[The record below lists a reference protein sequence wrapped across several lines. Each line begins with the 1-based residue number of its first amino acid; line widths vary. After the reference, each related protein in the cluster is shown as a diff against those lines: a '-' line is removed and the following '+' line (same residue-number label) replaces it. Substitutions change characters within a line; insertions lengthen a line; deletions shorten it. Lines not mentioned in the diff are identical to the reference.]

1 MAYRFDDHWVTETL
15 RLRESLWGPLE
26 DSTEAGRAR
35 AEGGGFRTRLL
46 TRSRLLAQRE
56 GLADALA
63 RWRMVARLTLLLFAA
78 AAFLVGCAAAAGALG
93 RGGAVNLAP
102 AIVALLGLNTLAFVL
117 WLASFGMQTGAA
129 GSLLA
134 GAWLRVT
141 RKLARGPD
149 AALLPRALL
158 ELLAR
163 QRLQRWGAGV
173 LSHWFWTLALAGA
186 LITLLGMLATRRYTF
201 QWETT
206 LLSPDTFVALVQGLG
221 WLPSLLGFPQPSAEV
236 IRSSGGLQTLPE
248 AAHAIWSV
256 WLIGIVVVY
265 GLLPRIVALVASA
278 LIVRRRLARL
288 KVDPSLP
295 GIAELHD
302 KLMPASESTG
312 IDAPAS
318 PAAVPGIA
326 AQQAGRDTPA
336 RRCLLGL
343 EIPSDLPWPPRG
355 LPPGTGDFGIVD
367 SREQRRQVLE
377 ALFRQ
382 PAQRLLVG
390 CDARQTPDR
399 GTLTLLT
406 ELASLAGELRLALL
420 PEDDSPA
427 RRAQWQQQLLRAGFA
442 PEQIENDIASGL
454 GWLAAAEGD
463 ADAPAAT
470 RSGGEASSGNGK
482 PGRNGD
488 APT

>member
-26 DSTEAGRAR
+26 DSTEAARAR

-56 GLADALA
+56 GLTDALT
-63 RWRMVARLTLLLFAA
+63 RWRMVARLTLLMFAA
-78 AAFLVGCAAAAGALG
+78 AAFLVGCCAAAGALG

-102 AIVALLGLNTLAFVL
+102 AVAALLGLNTVAFVL
-117 WLASFGMQTGAA
+117 WLASFGMQAGAA

-134 GAWLRVT
+134 GAWLRLT

-221 WLPSLLGFPQPSAEV
+221 WLPALLGFPQPSAEV
-236 IRSSGGLQTLPE
+236 IRSSGGLQVLPE

-265 GLLPRIVALVASA
+265 GLVPRIVALIVSA
-278 LIVRRRLARL
+278 LVVRRRLALL

-312 IDAPAS
+312 IDAPAP
-318 PAAVPGIA
+318 PAAIPGIA
-326 AQQAGRDTPA
+326 AQHSGHDTPA
-336 RRCLLGL
+336 RHCLLGL
-343 EIPSDLPWPPRG
+343 EIPADLPWPPG
-355 LPPGTGDFGIVD
+355 DIPPDTGDFGVVD

-377 ALFRQ
+377 ALFRE

-406 ELASLAGELRLALL
+406 ELASLAGDMRLVLL
-420 PEDDSPA
+420 PEGESPA
-427 RRAQWQQQLLRAGFA
+427 RRAQWKQQLLRAGFA
-442 PEQIENDIASGL
+442 PEQIGRDVASCL
-454 GWLAAAEGD
+454 AWLAATGD
-463 ADAPAAT
+463 EPTDPGAPGNA
-470 RSGGEASSGNGK
+470 SGETSLPGGNG
-482 PGRNGD
+482 
-488 APT
+488 ASPT